1 MATVSKNL
9 FWQTVA
15 AFLQIYTGGV
25 IFILLAKM
33 LPIEEFGM
41 LSFGFSFATLLATCL
56 DFGQSLMIM
65 KDYPQKLFKPA
76 AYVLNSMAQKLVLI
90 LFFGG
95 AFLLYLLSF
104 YEGAWLAIGRLFIL
118 FAILSAYILYLQA
131 LLRIKNRFKDSA
143 FSIIMYAI
151 LVSIAVGL
159 IYLERISVIQFIWGL
174 ILCRLSQLF
183 VTLVLCKD
191 IFVRNWYSSKIQK
204 HLFKYSW
211 SYGAHF
217 IFGTFYFTVDTQI
230 IALLLNAKDVAL
242 YQSIFRIV
250 YIFLIVSDVA
260 SNVLLPYLSSKFALK
275 RSIDELSSNI
285 LYLLLILGSVLFLF
299 FSLFYKEIIAI
310 LYTAEYVSAYPLVL
324 PLSIVILLRTSS
336 SIYGTLLTISNNQVN
351 RVKIVFLSML
361 TSILLNFLIIP
372 LFGIEGSAWTSVLV
386 HVILFSGYQWYTR
399 KDFPEINL
407 FTWPNIE
414 IATLTLIAVFSGRL
428 MSDQGM
434 LISSLIF
441 TFWIVIVVIL
451 MKKHQKI
458 SILTQ
463 ILKDKGVM

>member
-25 IFILLAKM
+25 IFILLAM
-33 LPIEEFGM
+33 ILPIEEFGI

-65 KDYPQKLFKPA
+65 KDYPQKLFRPA
-76 AYVLNSMAQKLVLI
+76 EYVLNSMAQKIVLI

-95 AFLLYLLSF
+95 VFLLYLLSF
-104 YEGAWLAIGRLFIL
+104 YEGEWLEIGRLFIL
-118 FAILSAYILYLQA
+118 FAVLSAYILYLQA
-131 LLRIKNRFKDSA
+131 LLRIRNKFKDSA
-143 FSIIMYAI
+143 LSIIIYAA
-151 LVSIAVGL
+151 LVSIAVAL
-159 IYLERISVIQFIWGL
+159 IYLEKISIFYFIWAL
-174 ILCRLSQLF
+174 ILCRLSQLL

-191 IFVRNWYSSKIQK
+191 IFIRNWYSSKIQK

-230 IALLLNAKDVAL
+230 IALLLSAKDVAL

-260 SNVLLPYLSSKFALK
+260 SNVLLPYLSSKFALQ
-275 RSIDELSSNI
+275 RSIDELSGNI

-299 FSLFYKEIIAI
+299 FTLFYKEIIAV
-310 LYTAEYVSAYPLVL
+310 LYTTEYVSAYPLVL

-336 SIYGTLLTISNNQVN
+336 SIYGTLLTISNNQLN
-351 RVKIVFLSML
+351 RVKIVFISML
-361 TSILLNFLIIP
+361 TSIFLNFLIIP
-372 LFGIEGSAWTSVLV
+372 IYGIEGSAWTSVLV
-386 HVILFSGYQWYTR
+386 HLILFSGYQWYSR
-399 KDFPEINL
+399 KDFPEIKL
-407 FTWPNIE
+407 FTWPNVE
-414 IATLTLIAVFSGRL
+414 ITALTFIAVFCGKLIASQ
-428 MSDQGM
+428 SI

-441 TFWIVIVVIL
+441 ILWIVIMVIL
-451 MKKHQKI
+451 MKKHHKI